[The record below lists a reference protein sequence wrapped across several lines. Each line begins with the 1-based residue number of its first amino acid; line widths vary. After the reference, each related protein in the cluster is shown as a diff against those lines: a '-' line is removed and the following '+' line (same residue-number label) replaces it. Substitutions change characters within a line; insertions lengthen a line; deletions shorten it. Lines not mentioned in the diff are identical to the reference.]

1 MLFHP
6 ARYVVSYTR
15 HVQVWTY
22 ADMHGEC
29 NLYGHR
35 GEEVIYLCSFA
46 EKGETDGRRTI
57 HLIRT
62 PF

>member
-1 MLFHP
+1 MLFHL

-35 GEEVIYLCSFA
+35 GEEVIYLRSFT
-46 EKGETDGRRTI
+46 EKGGDGRAEGRPYI
-57 HLIRT
+57 
-62 PF
+62 